1 MLSKIKQ
8 TVREELSLRHERK
21 YEKTILNSFKKNS
34 FALIKSQLTS
44 QQEKEI
50 QDFYVKH
57 LGHKIDLSYHAYYHA
72 RNGIFSPEYVPTSIY
87 KARIAGRLND
97 FRQKDAYIDKNQF
110 DKLFPQINH
119 PKAVIKCINGYFYN
133 DNQPISKD
141 DAVQLC
147 SNINDVIIKP
157 SLESIHGSKV
167 ASFVSENGITDK
179 GIKVEE
185 LFNSYGKHFIV
196 QERLKQ
202 HEGMSALN
210 PTSVNTVRLFTY
222 RRGNTIELLYAVVRI
237 GRKGKIIDNESSGG
251 ITTKIDSNGR
261 LDRFA
266 YSTPTEGK
274 LEQTDSGII
283 INGYEI
289 PSFDKVVN
297 IVKTLHL
304 QLPYFNLA
312 GWDIAVGVDGEP
324 VFIEW
329 NARTE
334 LSQTAVGPAFG
345 KFTEEVLEMARTLP
359 TTRYYIIGQRN
370 FNE

>member
-8 TVREELSLRHERK
+8 SVRDELSLRHEMK
-21 YEKTILNSFKKNS
+21 YEKSLENSFKKNS
-34 FALIKSQLTS
+34 LALIKTNLTH

-57 LGHKIDLSYHAYYHA
+57 YGSKIDLSYHAYYYA
-72 RNGIFSPEYVPTSIY
+72 RNGVFSPKYVPSSIY
-87 KARIAGRLND
+87 KARIAGRMND
-97 FRQKDAYIDKNQF
+97 FRQKDAYVDKNQF
-110 DKLFPQINH
+110 DLLFPQINH
-119 PKAVIKCINGYFYN
+119 PKAIMKCINGYFYH
-133 DNQPISKD
+133 DNQPISKKE
-141 DAVQLC
+141 AIQLC
-147 SNINDVIIKP
+147 GNVVNAIIKP
-157 SLESIHGSKV
+157 SLESIHGSRV
-167 ASFVSENGITDK
+167 ASFDSSNGITDK
-179 GIKVEE
+179 GEKIED

-196 QERLKQ
+196 QERVKQ
-202 HEGMSALN
+202 HVGMSALN
-210 PTSVNTVRLFTY
+210 PTSVNTIRLFTY

-251 ITTKIDSNGR
+251 ITTKIDDNGC

-266 YSTPTEGK
+266 YGSPTEGK
-274 LEQTDSGII
+274 LEQTDSGVT

-289 PSFDKVVN
+289 PSFKKVVDT
-297 IVKTLHL
+297 VKVLHL
-304 QLPYFNLA
+304 NLPYFNLA
-312 GWDIAVGVDGEP
+312 GWDIAVGEDGEP

-345 KFTEEVLEMARTLP
+345 KFTEEVLELTRTLP
-359 TTRYYIIGQRN
+359 TTRYYIIGQKS

>member
-119 PKAVIKCINGYFYN
+119 PKAVIKCINGYFYH

-196 QERLKQ
+196 QERVKQ

-210 PTSVNTVRLFTY
+210 PTSVNTVRLFT
-222 RRGNTIELLYAVVRI
+222 
-237 GRKGKIIDNESSGG
+237 
-251 ITTKIDSNGR
+251 
-261 LDRFA
+261 
-266 YSTPTEGK
+266 
-274 LEQTDSGII
+274 
-283 INGYEI
+283 
-289 PSFDKVVN
+289 
-297 IVKTLHL
+297 
-304 QLPYFNLA
+304 
-312 GWDIAVGVDGEP
+312 
-324 VFIEW
+324 
-329 NARTE
+329 
-334 LSQTAVGPAFG
+334 
-345 KFTEEVLEMARTLP
+345 
-359 TTRYYIIGQRN
+359 
-370 FNE
+370 